1 MNLGSQV
8 VTDSWD
14 SDVPAK
20 REAALWFEL
29 GIFLQRFRVES
40 LTCELW
46 GRWSSMTGRGAG
58 FLSLS
63 SRPMQK
69 PQQPPR

>member
-1 MNLGSQV
+1 MNLGKV

-14 SDVPAK
+14 SDVPPK
-20 REAALWFEL
+20 WEAAWLFEL
-29 GIFLQRFRVES
+29 GIFLQCFRVES
-40 LTCELW
+40 PTCGLW
-46 GRWSSMTGRGAG
+46 GRWSSMTGRGAE

-63 SRPMQK
+63 GRPMQN

>member
-1 MNLGSQV
+1 MNLGRV

-14 SDVPAK
+14 SDVPPK
-20 REAALWFEL
+20 RGAALLFEL

-40 LTCELW
+40 PTCGLW

-63 SRPMQK
+63 SHPMQN
-69 PQQPPR
+69 PQQPLR